1 MNQALYD
8 EALIR
13 NATECPMLI
22 LHSAALQGGVTL
34 IINLLIK
41 VFVSELV
48 RRDDNVIWSHPF
60 THVVNH

>member
-8 EALIR
+8 GALIR

-22 LHSAALQGGVTL
+22 LHSAALQGVTL

-41 VFVSELV
+41 VFVSEMEF
-48 RRDDNVIWSHPF
+48 RHETI
-60 THVVNH
+60 T

>member
-41 VFVSELV
+41 VFVSEMEF
-48 RRDDNVIWSHPF
+48 RHGTI
-60 THVVNH
+60 T